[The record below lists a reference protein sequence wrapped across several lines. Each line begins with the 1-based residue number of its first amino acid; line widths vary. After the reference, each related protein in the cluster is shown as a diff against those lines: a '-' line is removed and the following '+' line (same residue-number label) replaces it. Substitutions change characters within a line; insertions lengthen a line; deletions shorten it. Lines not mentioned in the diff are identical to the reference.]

1 MKLDKDSDSSFLV
14 EYKEYISIEN
24 DFSKEV
30 EFNSKKVVFPIRIKY
45 FIKMPHIKT
54 WYLPNPILRQV
65 ASILQEQVIDE
76 KMFDFC
82 TYHDTLDTVT
92 NTVRKIE
99 FYLEGLNEKYSLNI
113 DVEETKH
120 NLGILLCCFFEN
132 REPINKKILQE
143 KWKLFRKNI

>member
-1 MKLDKDSDSSFLV
+1 
-14 EYKEYISIEN
+14 
-24 DFSKEV
+24 
-30 EFNSKKVVFPIRIKY
+30 
-45 FIKMPHIKT
+45 
-54 WYLPNPILRQV
+54 
-65 ASILQEQVIDE
+65 
-76 KMFDFC
+76 MFGFC